1 MVPLTAR
8 GVDDGASRSQRSG
21 ASRRQRSDGRQ
32 HVSDPMAVA
41 AESHLGVAT
50 VDGRDGDRGRPR
62 KRRQYWSKH
71 ERMTMKIDEKK
82 SIQSRGDHS
91 VSHVSAPWKKNPLDF
106 DSTSCY
112 E

>member
-1 MVPLTAR
+1 VHLAAR
-8 GVDDGASRSQRSG
+8 GAAIGG
-21 ASRRQRSDGRQ
+21 ASRRQRSDGQR

-82 SIQSRGDHS
+82 SIQSIEEIVVLATLVHRGKTPS
-91 VSHVSAPWKKNPLDF
+91 RF
-106 DSTSCY
+106 
-112 E
+112 